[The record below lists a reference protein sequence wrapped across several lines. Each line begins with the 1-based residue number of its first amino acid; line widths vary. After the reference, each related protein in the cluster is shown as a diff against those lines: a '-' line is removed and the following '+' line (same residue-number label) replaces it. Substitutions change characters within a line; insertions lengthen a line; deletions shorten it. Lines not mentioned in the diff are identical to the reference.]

1 MDQSI
6 FTDKA
11 RPPQPA
17 DLATALGTRHPL
29 WQDLCALAV
38 SKYPKAISEWYFP
51 GAKWGWNF
59 RIKDKKRAIVYLLPR
74 DGYFMAAFVFG
85 GKAYE
90 KILES
95 TVAQEIKDDLQAAR
109 PYAEGRGIR
118 IEVKEQKQLKD
129 LSLLIEIK
137 LAS

>member
-17 DLATALGTRHPL
+17 DLAAALGTRHQL
-29 WQDLCALAV
+29 WQELCDLAL

-74 DGYFMAAFVFG
+74 EGHFLAAFVFG
-85 GKAYE
+85 ERAYE
-90 KILES
+90 AVMES
-95 TVAQEIKDDLQAAR
+95 PVSKDIKEDLQAAR
-109 PYAEGRGIR
+109 PYTEGRGIR
-118 IEVKEQKQLKD
+118 IEVKDEKRLQDLDQL
-129 LSLLIEIK
+129 IRIK
-137 LAS
+137 LAN